1 MKAIEP
7 EELIKPAVEG
17 TLSVLKAAAAHGPGV
32 KRIVVLSSTA
42 AVVSVVP
49 EGTTLDESSW
59 NEGSIAEVKA
69 KGRDAAASDKYRASK
84 TLAERAAWEWW
95 GERKASLPW
104 DLIALNPPFV
114 FGPFLHEVQRPE
126 DLNTS
131 AAMWYNTIVKGQLSN
146 GALATQG

>member
-1 MKAIEP
+1 MNAIEP

-49 EGTTLDESSW
+49 AGTP
-59 NEGSIAEVKA
+59 
-69 KGRDAAASDKYRASK
+69 RDARSWHEGAPV
-84 TLAERAAWEWW
+84 EWW

-146 GALATQG
+146 DALATQG